1 MAKSLEKIEKGGNIF
16 AIVVRRNFATPG
28 VHFFTPGEFSQQLGM
43 LVHDKGKVVERHR
56 HKLVRREIH
65 RTQEVL
71 IILEGKIRVRV
82 FDEEGAL
89 LSSVVLRS
97 GDSIL
102 LASGGHRVEVLEK
115 ARILEVKQGPYA
127 GFDDKEYY

>member
-1 MAKSLEKIEKGGNIF
+1 MAKYVEKIEQGGNIF
-16 AIVVRRNFATPG
+16 AIVVRRSFATPG

-43 LVHDKGKVVERHR
+43 LIHDKGKVVERHR

-71 IILEGKIRVRV
+71 VILEGKIRVRV
-82 FDEEGAL
+82 FDEMGTCL
-89 LSSVVLRS
+89 KSVILHA

-102 LASGGHRVEVLEK
+102 LASGGHWVEVLEK

-127 GFDDKEYY
+127 GFEDKEYY

>member
-1 MAKSLEKIEKGGNIF
+1 MAKLVQKIEQGGDIF
-16 AIVVRRNFATPG
+16 AIILRRHFSRLG

-56 HKLVRREIH
+56 HKLVRREIL

-71 IILEGKIRVRV
+71 VILQGKIRIQVYNNQG
-82 FDEEGAL
+82 EL
-89 LSSVVLRS
+89 LRTVVLKE

-102 LASGGHRVEVLEK
+102 LATGGHRVEVLEK

-127 GFDDKEYY
+127 GFEDKEYF

>member
-1 MAKSLEKIEKGGNIF
+1 MAKLVQKIEQGGDIF
-16 AIVVRRNFATPG
+16 AIILRRHFSRPG

-56 HKLVRREIH
+56 HKLVRREIL

-71 IILEGKIRVRV
+71 VILQGKIRIQVYNNQG
-82 FDEEGAL
+82 EL
-89 LSSVVLRS
+89 LRTVVLKE

-102 LASGGHRVEVLEK
+102 LATGGHRVEVLEK

-127 GFDDKEYY
+127 GFEDKEYF